1 MIAGKL
7 PCRSC
12 LNRFSMPS
20 YHCIHCGQHHDGIPA
35 FHADRPTPYWD
46 VPIDTRESDVFLT
59 SDSCVIAERFFFIH
73 GCLEIPLQGT
83 DDVFTWGVWVSLK
96 EDNFFIWQEHYDN
109 PSRSHIGPFFG
120 WLCTSLPIYPD
131 TLHLK
136 TLVHLRDGG
145 IRPRIELEET
155 DHPLSVEQREGISVD
170 RALELVHLVQRSPA
184 NEGLG

>member
-1 MIAGKL
+1 
-7 PCRSC
+7 
-12 LNRFSMPS
+12 MPS
-20 YHCIHCGQHHDGIPA
+20 YHCVHCGQHHNGIPA

-46 VPIDTRESDVFLT
+46 VPIDKRESDVFLT